1 MKKIKVAGLR
11 VGIKGSLILAA
22 VVILIV
28 VPVSAQQTVMHKS
41 VKIDTTKVISQEELK
56 NIADRIFNRYYKSI
70 YDAEEKALIEK
81 QLMLLENNR
90 DNLLETA
97 QGLSSSGV
105 FMAGAGI
112 SKNVS
117 MAVTSK
123 AASLFPRDTLI
134 VNNFGAML
142 RLSDSVEISLP
153 VLLYAGKLYPGA
165 PVILTNLGNTL
176 FELYDDR
183 SAEVLYKRALQINP
197 DYTLAN
203 QGLVSVYLKRKDL
216 EKAVAQLFSAARGVY
231 CPSMK
236 EVQDNIKHRDKYRLP
251 DMPEEPGN
259 EPTPEQSRS
268 QSPDRLLLPDFAD
281 WSEIGAIL
289 ADQSIDKIRKKLAK
303 IAREDVRLKNALEVS
318 NMSKEER
325 EKWYEVEMQPGR
337 ILYKKGD
344 FAVGLMEKYFEDRLN
359 KTYRTYFVTDS
370 IYNANYEKALEQILA
385 NSKKMEQEIGSDPIK
400 WRAWVTE
407 QCKAATNLTAKYFAD
422 WRGIARTRHQEYND
436 LLSTYWVYCEQYLNT
451 TYNTDDFDEL
461 NSRRKIFVAGKLS
474 EMYNEYSMRKMA
486 FGLIN
491 ISAFA
496 SGSGD
501 CPEMPPPPPPSA
513 EEEDVEIP
521 DKDRPDCPFKNKP
534 GKVGLGVCSITLDCE
549 SAGLECGQG
558 IIGGAKWNYKKKE
571 LTLFGGVG
579 VRGDF
584 GVPGANVSAGA
595 KAGFEVSFN
604 KNNQITDIG
613 FKAEAGA
620 STTIGIT
627 ESSRGMNIKM
637 TAATGI
643 DTDLTRD
650 LSYKF

>member
-1 MKKIKVAGLR
+1 MAIL
-11 VGIKGSLILAA
+11 LLAA
-22 VVILIV
+22 V
-28 VPVSAQQTVMHKS
+28 PASAQQAAMYKS
-41 VKIDTTKVISQEELK
+41 VKIDTTKIISQDELR

-70 YDAEEKALIEK
+70 YDAEEKNLIEK
-81 QLMLLENNR
+81 QLMLLENNS
-90 DNLLETA
+90 DDLLETA
-97 QGLSSSGV
+97 QGLSSSGI
-105 FMAGAGI
+105 FMAGSGI

-117 MAVTSK
+117 MAITSRV
-123 AASLFPRDTLI
+123 ASLFPRDTLI

-142 RLSDSVEISLP
+142 RLSDSVETSLP
-153 VLLYAGKLYPGA
+153 VLLYARKLYPGA
-165 PVILTNLGNTL
+165 PVILTNLANTL
-176 FELYDDR
+176 FELHDDH
-183 SAEVLYKRALQINP
+183 SAEVLYKRALLINP

-231 CPSMK
+231 YPSIK
-236 EVQDNIKHRDKYRLP
+236 EIHDNVKHRDKYRVP
-251 DMPEEPGN
+251 DMSEELSG
-259 EPTPEQSRS
+259 ESGPEQSRS
-268 QSPDRLLLPDFAD
+268 QSPDQLHLPDFPD
-281 WSEIGAIL
+281 WSEIGAML
-289 ADQSIDKIRKKLAK
+289 ADQSIDKIRKKLVK
-303 IAREDVRLKNALEVS
+303 IARENVGLKNAMKITQ
-318 NMSKEER
+318 MSKEER
-325 EKWYEVEMQPGR
+325 EKWYEAEMQPGR

-359 KTYRTYFVTDS
+359 NAYRTYFVSDS

-400 WRAWVTE
+400 WREWVTE

-422 WRGIARTRHQEYND
+422 WRGIARTRHQAYND

-451 TYNTDDFDEL
+451 TYNADDFDEL
-461 NSRRKIFVAGKLS
+461 NSRRKLFVAGKLS
-474 EMYNEYSMRKMA
+474 EMYNEYSMREMA

-513 EEEDVEIP
+513 QEEDVEIP
-521 DKDRPDCPFKNKP
+521 DKNRPDCPFKNKP
-534 GKVGLGVCSITLDCE
+534 GKVGLGVCSITIDCE
-549 SAGLECGQG
+549 SAGMECGQG
-558 IIGGAKWNYKKKE
+558 IISGAKWNYKNKE

-604 KNNQITDIG
+604 RNNQITDIG
-613 FKAEAGA
+613 FKAEADA
-620 STTIGIT
+620 SSTIGIT
-627 ESSRGMNIKM
+627 EFGRGANFKM

-643 DTDLTRD
+643 DANLTRD